1 MAAAL
6 ATPPESDLPDAK
18 RASRVAD
25 LIIADVRAMGW
36 PVGAVLG
43 AETQLLER
51 YGVSRAVFRE
61 AVRLVEHREV
71 ARTRRGP
78 GGGLVVTEPTVDAV
92 VGAVAMYLYRVGAG
106 LAELVEARI
115 VVEDLALSMA
125 AGRLDDSVR
134 TTLSA
139 FASPSGAPLHPSA
152 LHRALGQA
160 TGNPVIEL
168 LVEVLDR
175 VARACGIG
183 CPSSAASSSGSH
195 QAIATALID
204 GDVESARALMR
215 RHLQE
220 EHPAG
225 RRPRQLPSRSILADG
240 TPKRKLAEGVARN
253 IAFGIV
259 RSGLRPGDL
268 VGTETDLIE
277 REGVSRAVFRE
288 AVRLLEYH
296 QVARM
301 RRGPGGGLFVLPP
314 HVSAVTDVVSIYLTR
329 RDASAGEVIEARTL
343 LEVAV
348 TEMAMQRADAETRER
363 IGGAGGEDD
372 DVHAALAAATGN
384 RVLELLALVLIRL
397 HRRYIRRKVAPR
409 TADRLRREA
418 NRVHLAIASAVA
430 EGDGE
435 RARELMKQHGADIA
449 RLG

>member
-6 ATPPESDLPDAK
+6 ATPPDSDLPDAK

-25 LIIADVRAMGW
+25 LIIADVKAMGW

-115 VVEDLALSMA
+115 LVEDLALSMA
-125 AGRLDDSVR
+125 AERLDDSDR
-134 TTLSA
+134 LTLST
-139 FASPSGAPLHPSA
+139 FSSPSEPPTHPSA
-152 LHRALGQA
+152 LHRALGEA

-168 LVEVLDR
+168 LVDVLDR

-183 CPSSAASSSGSH
+183 CPSSLSAESH
-195 QAIATALID
+195 SAIAAAMID
-204 GDVESARALMR
+204 GDVDTARALMR

-240 TPKRKLAEGVARN
+240 TTKRKLAEGVARN

-259 RSGLRPGDL
+259 RNGLRPGDL

-314 HVSAVTDVVSIYLTR
+314 HVSAVTDVVSIYLIR
-329 RDASAGEVIEARTL
+329 RDASAAQVIEARTI

-348 TEMAMQRADAETRER
+348 TELAMQRADLADRER
-363 IGGAGGEDD
+363 IGGLGGEDD

-418 NRVHLAIASAVA
+418 NRVHLAIAAAVA

-435 RARELMKQHGADIA
+435 RARELMEQHGADIA